1 MDVLKW
7 DLNIYSNKEE
17 QMKPCVSSALLYF
30 KGGTKMYRIQNVSEV
45 EAIKHKLSEEV
56 YEKLVDDVKELE
68 NKSFDGCSLILET
81 KDDLSELKSMVDY
94 TVHLSEEVL
103 KLNEY
108 LWCLYLMNNEYSV
121 NVLVPITIAPQE
133 MLDEVEEK

>member
-17 QMKPCVSSALLYF
+17 QMRHKVSSALLYF

>member
-17 QMKPCVSSALLYF
+17 QMRHKVSSALLYF

-121 NVLVPITIAPQE
+121 NVLVPITIAPQG

>member
-1 MDVLKW
+1 
-7 DLNIYSNKEE
+7 
-17 QMKPCVSSALLYF
+17 
-30 KGGTKMYRIQNVSEV
+30 MYRIQNVSEV

-108 LWCLYLMNNEYSV
+108 LWCLYLMNDEYSV

>member
-17 QMKPCVSSALLYF
+17 QMRHKVSSALLYF

-68 NKSFDGCSLILET
+68 IN
-81 KDDLSELKSMVDY
+81 
-94 TVHLSEEVL
+94 HL
-103 KLNEY
+103 
-108 LWCLYLMNNEYSV
+108 
-121 NVLVPITIAPQE
+121 TDAH
-133 MLDEVEEK
+133 

>member
-1 MDVLKW
+1 
-7 DLNIYSNKEE
+7 
-17 QMKPCVSSALLYF
+17 
-30 KGGTKMYRIQNVSEV
+30 
-45 EAIKHKLSEEV
+45 
-56 YEKLVDDVKELE
+56 
-68 NKSFDGCSLILET
+68 
-81 KDDLSELKSMVDY
+81 MVDY